1 MCVLYSECSS
11 LKATQ
16 VRWVLALVWVKRYDS
31 LISISIFCVKFIVY
45 FILHNIKIVIWY
57 LNLLHREFQ
66 GRISWENF
74 FMFYCCKDYKNV
86 TRDNKLCQSRFFVH
100 ISDFGSFLLKYKK
113 FLGLKLESSISQK
126 IRSFFRV
133 GFFIFWA
140 WKVAS
145 WDIRNFLGFPLTKI

>member
-45 FILHNIKIVIWY
+45 FILHNIKIVIWH

-86 TRDNKLCQSRFFVH
+86 TRDNKFCQSRFFVP

-113 FLGLKLESSISQK
+113 FFRLEARKFHFPENKKFFQSGFFYFLSLESCFLRYK
-126 IRSFFRV
+126 KFFRV
-133 GFFIFWA
+133 SA
-140 WKVAS
+140 Y
-145 WDIRNFLGFPLTKI
+145 